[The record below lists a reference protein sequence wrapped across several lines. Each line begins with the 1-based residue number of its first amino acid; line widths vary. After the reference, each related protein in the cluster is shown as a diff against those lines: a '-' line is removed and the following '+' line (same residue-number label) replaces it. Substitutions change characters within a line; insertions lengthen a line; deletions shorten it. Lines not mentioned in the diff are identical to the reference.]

1 MFSIVF
7 AKPSLQQYII
17 FLFVLPLLLLM
28 LDSIAS
34 WEAPPSKNL
43 IAAFCPK
50 IVFRLFFLLFS
61 PPRLRIAREPYM
73 KTSGTNMIQSD
84 SDRIEWCQTFVDAT
98 FLHTSLDSL
107 RYFVLCFPL
116 LGRPLAWCVAL
127 LAPRCIVLRCQIVPL
142 IFGSL

>member
-1 MFSIVF
+1 
-7 AKPSLQQYII
+7 
-17 FLFVLPLLLLM
+17 
-28 LDSIAS
+28 
-34 WEAPPSKNL
+34 
-43 IAAFCPK
+43 
-50 IVFRLFFLLFS
+50 
-61 PPRLRIAREPYM
+61 M

-127 LAPRCIVLRCQIVPL
+127 LALRCIVLRCQTLVDATL
-142 IFGSL
+142 LHTSLDSLRYFVFCFSLLDIHF